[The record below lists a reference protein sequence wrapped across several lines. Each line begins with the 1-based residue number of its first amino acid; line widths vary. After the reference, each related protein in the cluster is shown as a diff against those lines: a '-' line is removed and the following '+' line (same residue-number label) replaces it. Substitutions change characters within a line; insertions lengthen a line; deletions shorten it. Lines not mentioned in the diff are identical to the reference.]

1 MATEQ
6 VHIAQQDIPAPG
18 HDDPTVVAFRA
29 GDVIPPAWFEQHTR
43 FLKDAAQ
50 DGPELVKSVAPGKA
64 GETSQRAMEQAA
76 TQPQPTQASTTNTSG
91 GAPRN
96 TAG

>member
-1 MATEQ
+1 MAQEQ

-29 GDVIPPAWFEQHTR
+29 GDEIPPAWFEQHQR

-50 DGPELVKSVAPGKA
+50 DGPELVKSVAPAKA
-64 GETSQRAMEQAA
+64 GEVSQQAQEQARPQQVQA
-76 TQPQPTQASTTNTSG
+76 SSTQPTG
-91 GAPRN
+91 